1 MQHLISSISGL
12 ASAGCCQLIQ
22 RLYVA
27 ELSQTEFISP
37 PQMDEIC
44 LASPEASEILTR
56 HKSVSSIFPL
66 SLTLLPLSCFKC
78 YMYAFFKLHSSD
90 IHLQTLYFY

>member
-27 ELSQTEFISP
+27 ERSQTEFISP
-37 PQMDEIC
+37 PQTDEIR

-56 HKSVSSIFPL
+56 HKSVSSIFPP

-78 YMYAFFKLHSSD
+78 YIFAFFNLH
-90 IHLQTLYFY
+90 